1 MLWFSTNE
9 EELTLFIY
17 VDDESGWVPAAPPVS
32 LDGINTTITGI
43 EGDLIELHNNVRQ
56 VKGDIVLTNQDL
68 QLLAQDQTRQ
78 DEKISELEAEVDD
91 LRPTI
96 ERGEWLYNSEPDSES
111 NPNPGEYHAYV
122 VISDDYC
129 KQQLG
134 ECLLNAAGDATAASQ
149 CNRENEDC
157 LSKIGEADTNVT
169 WHEDH
174 EFG

>member
-78 DEKISELEAEVDD
+78 DARRFLSWK
-91 LRPTI
+91 
-96 ERGEWLYNSEPDSES
+96 ES
-111 NPNPGEYHAYV
+111 
-122 VISDDYC
+122 
-129 KQQLG
+129 
-134 ECLLNAAGDATAASQ
+134 
-149 CNRENEDC
+149 R
-157 LSKIGEADTNVT
+157 
-169 WHEDH
+169 
-174 EFG
+174 